1 MSLIGLILVIAVI
14 GFIVWLVTTY
24 VPMPP
29 VFKNVLIVVAVIVVL
44 LWLLSAFSPGLL
56 NRPVTP

>member
-1 MSLIGLILVIAVI
+1 MLELLFILAIA

-29 VFKNVLIVVAVIVVL
+29 AFKSAIVGVAIILMVLYVCQAMG
-44 LWLLSAFSPGLL
+44 WTNFRMP
-56 NRPVTP
+56 R